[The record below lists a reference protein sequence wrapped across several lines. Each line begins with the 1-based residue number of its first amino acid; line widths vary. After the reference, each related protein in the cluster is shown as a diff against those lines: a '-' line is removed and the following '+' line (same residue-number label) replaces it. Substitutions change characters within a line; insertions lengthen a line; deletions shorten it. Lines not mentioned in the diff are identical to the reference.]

1 MSTLLARVGRLF
13 TAGQPVAENVDV
25 LLGQGSIVAV
35 GPSGSLAPAADT
47 EAYDCHGALLT
58 PGLIDAHTHPVYGHP
73 RLAEIA
79 ERSAGASYAQI
90 SARGGGINATVRD
103 TRAAPWDELEL
114 ALRARLQLWLQSGT
128 TTVEAKTGYW
138 LERAGEM
145 RAVRLLRELAGE
157 TTLPA
162 LAVTFLGAHA
172 LPPEFAGR
180 RQEFV
185 EEVASWTAEAKQ
197 QGARFYD
204 VFCDEGAFTVVE
216 SGQLLRRARAAGL
229 ELRLHADELALTG
242 GTELAVQ
249 LGAVSADHLLCTGA
263 AEIAA
268 LARSSTVATLCPVT
282 ALAMGRTP
290 PARELLAAGVT
301 VALGSDHNPGTSGAT
316 SMSLI
321 VWLATAELGLS
332 VEQALTAA
340 TAGGARSLALP
351 DRGQIVPGM
360 VADLVLWDTDH
371 EGGFAWSPDLRPL
384 QVWRAG
390 RASRGIQPG

>member
-1 MSTLLARVGRLF
+1 MHLGMTGRFLIEGTLNLDRRQPAPLAKHAHVVFETDDARIVFEDARRFGFMDLTP
-13 TAGQPVAENVDV
+13 TAGLPD
-25 LLGQGSIVAV
+25 
-35 GPSGSLAPAADT
+35 
-47 EAYDCHGALLT
+47 
-58 PGLIDAHTHPVYGHP
+58 HP
-73 RLAEIA
+73 RLASLGPEPFDDIFA
-79 ERSAGASYAQI
+79 EPY
-90 SARGGGINATVRD
+90 
-103 TRAAPWDELEL
+103 L
-114 ALRARLQLWLQSGT
+114 A
-128 TTVEAKTGYW
+128 EA
-138 LERAGEM
+138 
-145 RAVRLLRELAGE
+145 
-157 TTLPA
+157 
-162 LAVTFLGAHA
+162 
-172 LPPEFAGR
+172 FAGR

-249 LGAVSADHLLCTGA
+249 LGAVSADHLLCISA